1 MGNLEK
7 LKKTQSKKETS
18 VKIAEI
24 IWMSIGGLV
33 LLCGVVCLIWSI
45 VINNIGTDTT
55 NMYSSPLFFL
65 VEWQDAFITWLN
77 GWSKLEVKSVSQM
90 GLWLVLGSAIYL
102 LIVLAAYA
110 TRQDNID
117 KKAKAKKLREKN
129 ARKFLEEQQL
139 NEEKRKEEHHLRGTR
154 MGHSVAVRTRLPSGR
169 PPLHHPQPVGEPRQ
183 CAHPLQ
189 GAPCGP
195 LHGRHHHTG

>member
-7 LKKTQSKKETS
+7 LKKTQSKKDVS
-18 VKIAEI
+18 AKVAEV

-102 LIVLAAYA
+102 LIVLAVYA

-139 NEEKRKEEHHLRGTR
+139 NEEKRKEEAANLET
-154 MGHSVAVRTRLPSGR
+154 VT
-169 PPLHHPQPVGEPRQ
+169 E
-183 CAHPLQ
+183 
-189 GAPCGP
+189 
-195 LHGRHHHTG
+195 

>member
-7 LKKTQSKKETS
+7 LKKTQSKKDVS
-18 VKIAEI
+18 AKVAEI
-24 IWMSIGGLV
+24 IWVSIGGLV

-55 NMYSSPLFFL
+55 NMYSSPFFFL

-90 GLWLVLGSAIYL
+90 GLWLVLGSVVYL

-110 TRQDNID
+110 NRQDNID

-139 NEEKRKEEHHLRGTR
+139 NEEKRKEEAANLET
-154 MGHSVAVRTRLPSGR
+154 VT
-169 PPLHHPQPVGEPRQ
+169 E
-183 CAHPLQ
+183 
-189 GAPCGP
+189 
-195 LHGRHHHTG
+195 

>member
-1 MGNLEK
+1 
-7 LKKTQSKKETS
+7 
-18 VKIAEI
+18 
-24 IWMSIGGLV
+24 
-33 LLCGVVCLIWSI
+33 
-45 VINNIGTDTT
+45 
-55 NMYSSPLFFL
+55 MYSSPLFFL

-90 GLWLVLGSAIYL
+90 GLWLVIGSAIYL

-139 NEEKRKEEHHLRGTR
+139 NEEKRKEEAANLET
-154 MGHSVAVRTRLPSGR
+154 VT
-169 PPLHHPQPVGEPRQ
+169 E
-183 CAHPLQ
+183 
-189 GAPCGP
+189 
-195 LHGRHHHTG
+195 